1 MSSDNLL
8 LVMDV
13 QEKPMRFLRGKAKL
27 MKRIN
32 RIIKLFEE
40 RNEPIFYVKQE
51 NCGSLCSQLEVK
63 QASPVFTKKNHD
75 AFSQPSLAEKVQQLH
90 PQNLVVIGLMSHD
103 CIQATV
109 KDALERNYSVILIGD
124 AHDSLV
130 KPMRHHYNQIL
141 TKLGAHRLS
150 TEEFL
155 QVE

>member
-13 QEKPMRFLRGKAKL
+13 QEKPMRFLRGKANL

-63 QASPVFTKKNHD
+63 QASPVFTKKSHD

-90 PQNLVVIGLMSHD
+90 PQNLVVIGLMSND